1 MLARRQSTDL
11 NASRYARP
19 APSSDDGSVSPASR
33 ERAQSGCGCSTS
45 PQISGSLSLSFVT
58 TAEKMDI
65 MLASPTLSTTTSVA
79 SGIMEVRERVG
90 QRPAEGAGLDEFETE
105 VKLLIQARGRGA
117 PKRMPKPKRRTSVD
131 SDANLQQT
139 RNTAASLSP
148 RRGSAESLPRLGE
161 QPSDAAAHDL
171 LAPGSIGRASQIPKV
186 GDPIES
192 PDAVVPAPPT
202 AAVPALPI
210 DTTSVPAQAKS
221 KRREMRAPYMRSASA
236 GILDSPAVREVEWTR
251 SPPADH
257 TEPIPVPV
265 EDLHMAPCPGI
276 PFELNFAPS
285 YLDESG
291 RSPKPVS
298 GSPISGWCTGSWP
311 DKHSLSGVLVSPLRA
326 ACWASTPPQARARQR
341 EMRTIYTRSTSA
353 GILGQ

>member
-90 QRPAEGAGLDEFETE
+90 QRPAEGAGLDE
-105 VKLLIQARGRGA
+105 L
-117 PKRMPKPKRRTSVD
+117 D